1 MNKPLPKCINE
12 AFKYLTFN
20 GLVKNQSAL
29 AKSMGTSAA
38 NVSFALKGDE
48 KYLTK
53 GFITRF
59 NNASGN
65 IFNEAWLLT
74 GEGPMLREG
83 IATDTIYNKESSP
96 GSIQIATSNHKGDNI
111 IASRGDAEKQQNA
124 MTQQGTE
131 KTYDTFL
138 QNLVERLMSTN
149 ERLTATNE
157 KLTDEISSIRSI
169 LEQQSAKMREMES
182 ALGCPDAHSS
192 STSTEQNV
200 GMKGVG

>member
-1 MNKPLPKCINE
+1 MSKQEILEYIYN
-12 AFKYLTFN
+12 YLRTN
-20 GLVKNQSAL
+20 GLIHTQKDLANLIHASAPNI
-29 AKSMGTSAA
+29 S
-38 NVSFALKGDE
+38 NALKGDSRF
-48 KYLTK
+48 LTNNLLSR
-53 GFITRF
+53 I

-83 IATDTIYNKESSP
+83 IASDTIYNKESSP